1 MVDDTKKLKSTWYNR
16 IKAEQKKHKTFRE
29 RAKKAIEVYENE
41 HKDDQGGKK
50 AVFFPV
56 LRSVV
61 DVQLGALTSKQP
73 QARLSKRFEYDS
85 ENNLCDKLEL
95 AANYFIEK
103 GNMQGEI
110 YQAAE
115 DYLTAGVGGLKLV
128 YDAELVEQPIIAQD
142 VDDNGVPYEYDT
154 GEVEEV
160 IKSESLI
167 AERFEWCNFGWE
179 PSARWKDVDWIYF
192 ESDFTVKEFEKK
204 YGETPSM
211 IEANKDPGDD
221 YKSTVTVYEIWD
233 KENERR
239 ITICDSHD
247 DVLEDDEN
255 PLNTEHFYPIAE
267 PMFFAL
273 ADDELTPCP
282 EFHFWNALH
291 DRIQQLSEREGKLI
305 QRYKDLTF
313 YAQEAFTDLVSIESA
328 VDGANVPVDL
338 KKYMVNGQMPDISK
352 VVMKWDNS
360 QTATVLAMVKE
371 NIQEGL
377 SRIYQIT
384 GIGDIMQAASDPNET
399 ATAQNLKHSWGSSR
413 LASKRFCIENHIRG
427 TIEVMVNTMCKLFE
441 PQSIAMAAGE
451 QLSPEEIQILQS
463 GDEYRIDVETL
474 STLSIDKDRDQQN
487 AVDMVSALSGIFNP
501 QLAIPQPIQLSLI
514 NSLVETFPGGRELQT
529 TMDGMQQH
537 FDTVGQLNQQ
547 LQQMQQQLQQ
557 TMAQN
562 EAMAD
567 QLNKYTQAELIKD
580 QAEAQ
585 KKAAEVVETQAK
597 TEKIQVE
604 TAQKAAEVFV
614 QPNVM
619 VDERI
624 AMQPTYPNQ

>member
-1 MVDDTKKLKSTWYNR
+1 MVDDTKKLKSDWYTR
-16 IKAEQKKHKTFRE
+16 IKAEQKKHKEFRE
-29 RAKKAIEVYENE
+29 RAKKAVEVYEND
-41 HKDDQGGKK
+41 HKGENGAAKEI
-50 AVFFPV
+50 FFPV
-56 LRSVV
+56 MRSVV

-73 QARLSKRFEYDS
+73 QARLSKRFEMEGQDG
-85 ENNLCDKLEL
+85 LCDKLEL

-128 YDAELVEQPIIAQD
+128 YDAELIEQPIIEQA
-142 VDDNGVPYEYDT
+142 VDEMGNPYEYDT

-160 IKSESLI
+160 IKSESLV
-167 AERFEWCNFGWE
+167 AERFEWCNFGWQ
-179 PSARWKDVDWIYF
+179 PAARWKDVDWIYF
-192 ESDFTVKEFEKK
+192 ESDFTVKEFQKK
-204 YGETPSM
+204 YDVAPSM
-211 IEANKDPGDD
+211 LEPNKDPGDD
-221 YKSTVTVYEIWD
+221 YKNTVTVYEIWD

-247 DVLEDDEN
+247 EVLEDDEN

-282 EFHFWNALH
+282 EFFFWSTMH
-291 DRIQQLSEREGKLI
+291 DRIQKLSEREGKLI
-305 QRYKDLTF
+305 ARYKDMNF
-313 YAQEAFTDLVSIESA
+313 YDQGAFTDLVTIESA

-338 KKYMVNGQMPDISK
+338 KKYMTGTGLPDISK
-352 VVMKWDNS
+352 VVMAKDNS

-377 SRIYQIT
+377 SRIYQVT

-413 LASKRFCIENHIRG
+413 LSAKRFCIENHIRG

-441 PQSIAMAAGE
+441 PQSIALAAGE
-451 QLSPEEIQILQS
+451 QLSEQEIQILQNS
-463 GDEYRIDVETL
+463 DEYRIDVETL

-487 AVDMVSALSGIFNP
+487 AVEMVNALSSVFNP

-514 NSLVETFPGGRELQT
+514 NSLVETFPGGRELQQ

-547 LQQMQQQLQQ
+547 MQQMQQQLQQ

-562 EAMAD
+562 EAMANE
-567 QLNKYTQAELIKD
+567 LNKYTQAELMKD
-580 QAEAQ
+580 QAEAE
-585 KKAAEVVETQAK
+585 KKAAEVTETQAK
-597 TEKIQVE
+597 TEKIQIE
-604 TAQKAAEVFV
+604 SAQKAAEMYVP
-614 QPNVM
+614 PNAM
-619 VDERI
+619 MDERI